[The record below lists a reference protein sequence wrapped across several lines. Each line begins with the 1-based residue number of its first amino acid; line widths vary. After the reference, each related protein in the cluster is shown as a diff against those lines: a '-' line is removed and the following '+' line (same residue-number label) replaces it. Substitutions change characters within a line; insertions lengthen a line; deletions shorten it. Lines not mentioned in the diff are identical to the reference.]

1 MKRITYPKATPVE
14 TRLHLSWRATTLAR
28 KGVWLPPANGT
39 SRSPDY
45 SLTRTVCILFG
56 MLLITVGCGSSDPF
70 SYVKVSG
77 KVSYEDGSPIRA
89 HRVTLTF
96 VPQMGPVEGRFY
108 PRSGWA
114 EANVDDGTFHTVT
127 SHKYG
132 DGIVRGKHKVLVH
145 TYDEQNQP
153 MELVAPA
160 FSDIISTPLLVDTVD
175 TTEFHFVVEKPEGS
189 TGTL

>member
-1 MKRITYPKATPVE
+1 MKKITYPKATPVE

-56 MLLITVGCGSSDPF
+56 MLLTTVGCGSSDPF

-132 DGIVRGKHKVLVH
+132 DGIVRGKHKVMVH
-145 TYDEQNQP
+145 TYDEQNHP
-153 MELVAPA
+153 MELVAPS
-160 FSDIISTPLLVDTVD
+160 FSDVSTTPLLIDTVD
-175 TTEFHFVVEKPEGS
+175 TTKFNFVVEKPEASPG
-189 TGTL
+189 GF